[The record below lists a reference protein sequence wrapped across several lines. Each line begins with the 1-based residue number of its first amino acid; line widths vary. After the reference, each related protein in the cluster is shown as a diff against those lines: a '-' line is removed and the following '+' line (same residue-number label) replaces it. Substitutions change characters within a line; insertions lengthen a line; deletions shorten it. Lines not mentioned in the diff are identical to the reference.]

1 MEMSLLMGFF
11 RDRKPLSEEEQ
22 RELVTSLLR
31 EAEALA
37 LGDPKKAIATLR
49 RKGKPA
55 YDVLRIGGA
64 MHGEFRAFVEKTW
77 ARLGRCELLP
87 SSAVEVICWDAWKDP
102 TVRDLADRAQMT
114 EAEVLYLTPPPKRSP
129 RDATAELEALRLLAA
144 LEMAM
149 VTVGEEGMFF
159 RRSLILEAGKCLPDS
174 EEIGQDMMDQAKA
187 LGLKVG
193 VLVA

>member
-1 MEMSLLMGFF
+1 M
-11 RDRKPLSEEEQ
+11 
-22 RELVTSLLR
+22 
-31 EAEALA
+31 
-37 LGDPKKAIATLR
+37 
-49 RKGKPA
+49 
-55 YDVLRIGGA
+55 
-64 MHGEFRAFVEKTW
+64 
-77 ARLGRCELLP
+77 
-87 SSAVEVICWDAWKDP
+87 
-102 TVRDLADRAQMT
+102 
-114 EAEVLYLTPPPKRSP
+114 
-129 RDATAELEALRLLAA
+129 AELEALRLLAA